1 METQQEV
8 ACPKCGGAMWDQ
20 KNGKFPWKA
29 GTPIYKCR
37 DKDCAKTGGVIWEPK
52 KPLSEGPLLPNETA
66 SDPHLQTQPVPQ
78 QATKSGPTVEQ
89 YQRCYLDCLRW
100 AIDHVKPMLLA
111 ADDLGCTP
119 EAILAATAT
128 LFIARTR
135 R

>member
-1 METQQEV
+1 
-8 ACPKCGGAMWDQ
+8 MWDQ

-66 SDPHLQTQPVPQ
+66 DDPHLQAQPLPQ
-78 QATKSGPTVEQ
+78 QVTKSGPSVEQ

-100 AIDHVKPMLLA
+100 SLDSVAPMLR
-111 ADDLGCTP
+111 GNTP
-119 EAILAATAT
+119 VVDVTAEAIVAAAAT